1 MYGKLWGPLG
11 AAAAVATIVALIFG
25 DDLACRHFAVACGNV
40 PRDTAIHKPPPPP
53 QYSPALTVGRTPWP
67 QHIEADGV
75 PEALEE
81 HLRLLPGAGRQIRS
95 IAMNGAGKWL
105 ILHDSGVVHV
115 GAPAELLEYLAQLRA
130 SGHTAVQVAFAAIGD
145 GWAVLDESGHVEDRG
160 ASIGRVGIGRDGD
173 TFRGFGVS
181 PSGWALL
188 RSARGSLF
196 GGAIPERLQAL
207 LLQDSDAP
215 LRTLAISTGDRFVAV
230 GHNGRCE
237 SQNVPERLLAQ
248 LASLCPQGRLRIVAL
263 TPQGEGWVVVGDLE
277 ATPDGA
283 TAH

>member
-1 MYGKLWGPLG
+1 MDGNRRGPLA
-11 AAAAVATIVALIFG
+11 AAAAVATILALVFG
-25 DDLACRHFAVACGNV
+25 DDLLCRHVHVACGS
-40 PRDTAIHKPPPPP
+40 RGSDSIIHKPLPLP
-53 QYSPALTVGRTPWP
+53 QYTPALTVGRTSWP

-95 IAMNGAGKWL
+95 VAINGAGKWL

-115 GAPAELLEYLAQLRA
+115 GAPAELLAYLAELRV
-130 SGHTAVQVAFAAIGD
+130 SGHSAVQVAFTASGD
-145 GWAVLDESGHVEDRG
+145 GWAVLDELGRVEDRG
-160 ASIGRVGIGRDGD
+160 ASIGRIGLGRDGD

-188 RSARGSLF
+188 RSVRGSVF
-196 GGAIPERLQAL
+196 GGVLPERLQAL
-207 LLQDSDAP
+207 LRQDAVTP
-215 LRTLAISTGDRFVAV
+215 LRTLAMASGDRFVAV

-237 SQNVPERLLAQ
+237 SQNVPERLLSQ
-248 LASLCPQGRLRIVAL
+248 LASLCPQDRLRIVAL
-263 TPQGEGWVVVGDLE
+263 TPEGEGWVVVGDLE